1 MPAADAK
8 AETSD
13 TVIAARLQALDDA
26 ARKVYEH
33 MPKGSPV
40 LADELCVASGEAPG
54 NVMSALT
61 MLEINKLIV
70 SVAGGRYL
78 RL

>member
-1 MPAADAK
+1 M
-8 AETSD
+8 
-13 TVIAARLQALDDA
+13 IAARMEALDET
-26 ARKVYEH
+26 ARAVYGH

-40 LADELCVASGEAPG
+40 SADELCAASGEAPG